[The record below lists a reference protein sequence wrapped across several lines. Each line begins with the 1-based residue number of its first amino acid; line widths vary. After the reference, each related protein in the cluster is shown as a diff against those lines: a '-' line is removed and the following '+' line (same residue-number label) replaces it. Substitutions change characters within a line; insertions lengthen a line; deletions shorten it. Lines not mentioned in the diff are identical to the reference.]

1 MTTEILSMLKQQG
14 LSTKDLATRLDI
26 AESTLSK
33 KMKLDNWR
41 EKDLYRIA
49 EVCDC
54 KYEGKFII

>member
-1 MTTEILSMLKQQG
+1 MTKEIVHMLKQQQ
-14 LSTKDLATRLDI
+14 LSQKDLAKKLGI

-41 EKDLYRIA
+41 EKDLFRIA

-54 KYEGKFII
+54 KYESRFIV

>member
-1 MTTEILSMLKQQG
+1 MLKQQG
-14 LSTKDLATRLDI
+14 LSQKELAKRLDI

>member
-1 MTTEILSMLKQQG
+1 MTQEILAMLKKQG
-14 LSTKDLATRLDI
+14 ISQKELAKRLDI

-33 KMKLDNWR
+33 KMKFDNCR

-54 KYEGKFII
+54 KYEGKFIL

>member
-1 MTTEILSMLKQQG
+1 MTQEILAMLKKQG
-14 LSTKDLATRLDI
+14 ISQKELAKRLDI

-33 KMKLDNWR
+33 KMKFDNWR

-54 KYEGKFII
+54 KYESKFIL

>member
-1 MTTEILSMLKQQG
+1 MTKAILSMLKQQG
-14 LSTKDLATRLDI
+14 LSQKELAKRLDI

-41 EKDLYRIA
+41 EKDLSRIA

-54 KYEGKFII
+54 KYESKFLI